1 MTIDWPAV
9 DCHTNVFNIF
19 PFPHLDV
26 FGVDTAHHHF
36 PCCYGNSCTVLCL
49 QNSVGEYSR

>member
-9 DCHTNVFNIF
+9 DCHTNVFNIL
-19 PFPHLDV
+19 PFPRLDV